1 MKKKLIVMAFALASL
16 LVAAP
21 AFAYGPPLN
30 NPYAGET
37 GVPLTVHVDGRYVS
51 TDVDPYLSGG
61 RTYLPLRAA
70 AEAMGASV
78 RWDGGTNSAIVTKD
92 GTSIVCTIG
101 SGVFY
106 VNGVANYSDAAPQNV
121 QGRTMLPIRPIAE
134 ALGGTLEWDG
144 YTASV
149 SIDTP
154 AADAPSPSL
163 PSNIPSQ
170 VRWLVEKYY
179 VEDDGDNGSW
189 MYTTWDMSQVRYGLR
204 YQNNYLFISEMTNGK
219 KNAVVVGY
227 SEFDGMGNVGVD
239 SMEVTETSTGYILKD
254 TWTPHYWHGAGIGCG
269 PGYLMVDYTMNV
281 NGNLT
286 LSKIYAI
293 HWPMGMETHS
303 MNYTFAKF

>member
-1 MKKKLIVMAFALASL
+1 MKKKLIVMALALATL
-16 LVAAP
+16 FVAAP

-51 TDVDPYLSGG
+51 TDVDPYISGG

-78 RWDGGTNSAIVTKD
+78 RWDGGTNSATVTKD

-106 VNGVANYSDAAPQNV
+106 VNGLANYSDAAPQNV
-121 QGRTMLPIRPIAE
+121 LGRTMLPIRPIVE

-154 AADAPSPSL
+154 AADAPSPNL

-189 MYTTWDMSQVRYGLR
+189 MYNITDVTQRRYCLR
-204 YQNNYLFISEMTNGK
+204 YDNNYVFISEMANGK

-227 SEFDGMGNVGVD
+227 TDYGGYGNIGVD

-254 TWTPHYWHGAGIGCG
+254 TWSPHYWHGDGIGSG
-269 PGYLMVDYTMNV
+269 PGYWMVNYTMNV

-286 LSKIYAI
+286 LSRGSFMGS
-293 HWPMGMETHS
+293 PMGTETYS

>member
-21 AFAYGPPLN
+21 AFAYGPSMN
-30 NPYAGET
+30 NPYAGEL

-51 TDVDPYLSGG
+51 TDVDPYLSDG

-78 RWDGGTNSAIVTKD
+78 RWDGGTNSSTVTKD

-134 ALGGTLEWDG
+134 ALGGSLEWDG

-154 AADAPSPSL
+154 VADAPSPNL
-163 PSNIPSQ
+163 PSNIPSR

-179 VEDDGDNGSW
+179 VEDDGVNGSW
-189 MYTTWDMSQVRYGLR
+189 MYNATDKVHAGLR
-204 YQNNYLFISEMTNGK
+204 YDNNYVFISEMKNGK

-239 SMEVTETSTGYILKD
+239 SMEVTETLSGYTLKD
-254 TWTPHYWHGAGIGCG
+254 TWTPHYWHGAGIGCS
-269 PGYLMVDYTMNV
+269 PGYTMVDYTMKD

-286 LSKIYAI
+286 LSKSSFMGS
-293 HWPMGMETHS
+293 PMGTQTYS
-303 MNYTFAKF
+303 WNYTFTKF

>member
-21 AFAYGPPLN
+21 AFAYGPSMN
-30 NPYAGET
+30 NPYAGEM

-78 RWDGGTNSAIVTKD
+78 RWDGGTNSATVTKD

-121 QGRTMLPIRPIAE
+121 QGRTMLPIRPIAQ
-134 ALGGTLEWDG
+134 ALGGSLEWDG

-179 VEDDGDNGSW
+179 VEDDGANGSW
-189 MYTTWDMSQVRYGLR
+189 MYNATGKAHAGLR
-204 YQNNYLFISEMTNGK
+204 YDNNYVFISEMKNGK

-227 SEFDGMGNVGVD
+227 SEFDGMGNVGAD
-239 SMEVTETSTGYILKD
+239 IMEVSVTSSGYVLKD
-254 TWTPHYWHGAGIGCG
+254 TWTPHYWHGAGIGGG
-269 PGYLMVDYTMNV
+269 PGYTMLDYTMKD

-286 LSKIYAI
+286 LSKSSFMGS
-293 HWPMGMETHS
+293 PMGMQTYYYD
-303 MNYTFAKF
+303 YTFTKF

>member
-1 MKKKLIVMAFALASL
+1 MKKKLIVMTFALASL

-21 AFAYGPPLN
+21 ALAYGPPLN

-51 TDVDPYLSGG
+51 TDVDPYISGG

-78 RWDGGTNSAIVTKD
+78 RWDGGINSATVTKD

-154 AADAPSPSL
+154 AADAPSPNL

-179 VEDDGDNGSW
+179 VWDDGVNGSW
-189 MYTTWDMSQVRYGLR
+189 MYNATDKAHAGLR
-204 YQNNYLFISEMTNGK
+204 YDNNYVFISEMKNGK

-227 SEFDGMGNVGVD
+227 TDSGGYGNIGVD
-239 SMEVTETSTGYILKD
+239 SMEVTETLSGYILKD
-254 TWTPHYWHGAGIGCG
+254 TWTPHYWHGAGIGCS
-269 PGYLMVDYTMNV
+269 PGYTMLDYTMKD

-286 LSKIYAI
+286 LSKSSFMGS
-293 HWPMGMETHS
+293 PMGTQTDYYD
-303 MNYTFAKF
+303 YTFAKF

>member
-189 MYTTWDMSQVRYGLR
+189 MYNATDKVHAGLR
-204 YQNNYLFISEMTNGK
+204 YDNNYVFISEMKNGK

-239 SMEVTETSTGYILKD
+239 SMEVTETLSGYTLKD
-254 TWTPHYWHGAGIGCG
+254 TWTPHYWHGAGIGCS
-269 PGYLMVDYTMNV
+269 PGYTMVDYTMKD

-286 LSKIYAI
+286 LSKSSFMGS
-293 HWPMGMETHS
+293 PMGTQTYS
-303 MNYTFAKF
+303 WNYTFTKF